1 MLETSIVPQIT
12 RTIDQNGESFSFP
25 IRFFSK
31 SLCESFTLRVIIK
44 KGKSVIQQIDSRD
57 FKYYF
62 QPGSIKQIQVNTQ
75 LQKKGD
81 NVIQN
86 LISKFEGE
94 VYTLSKSLKF
104 DFEANN
110 KNKDRIL
117 MNFHKIKDKYIDL
130 LMKNLIMRDELF
142 TIHYFIEYQVVGNL
156 KMNLV
161 KGQTKFKLS
170 TSNESLKVKMDN
182 ILGDAMAKILFSP
195 GYSNNDFINS
205 WSEVGVIVG

>member
-12 RTIDQNGESFSFP
+12 RTIDQNGESLAFP

-117 MNFHKIKDKYIDL
+117 MNFHKIKDKYIEL

-142 TIHYFIEYQVVGNL
+142 TINYFIEYQVVGNL
-156 KMNLV
+156 KTKLV

-170 TSNESLKVKMDN
+170 TSHESLKVKMDN
-182 ILGDAMAKILFSP
+182 ILGDAMAKVLFSP